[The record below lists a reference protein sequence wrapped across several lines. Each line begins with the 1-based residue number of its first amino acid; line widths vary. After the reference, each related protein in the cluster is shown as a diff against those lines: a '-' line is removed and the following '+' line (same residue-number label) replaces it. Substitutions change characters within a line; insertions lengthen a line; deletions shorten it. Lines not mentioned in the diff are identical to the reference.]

1 MAALR
6 PAASP
11 AASAASPA
19 ATQPRQHRLRLHPP
33 PGSQQQQLIVRSVYG
48 GPMMSAAL
56 VRDTA
61 RAAERPRAAA
71 ADADAARAL
80 RDPLSRWQHDRSGR
94 NEWGCSFAASVAER
108 LLWLGVCCPCD
119 AYRGP
124 AISTLPGTATWP
136 RIVSYITQITRALTT
151 RYECGVTSAR
161 VLEFGRAFCCCCLTV
176 LSCCADVAAP
186 PPIWLSAPPVTDEPA
201 AREGGVGSAGAVVG
215 RAAAVDNDGEVDRAK
230 LQALQHGCIA
240 DVEKELAVEPPTA
253 LACAIGRRVGDA
265 LWRWGTMVTATDTE
279 LKARRRDPAA
289 IAYRQRLQALRRLTS
304 WARGSRGNLLTAK
317 DVAPIVAR
325 VWCAMC
331 LVDGAAT
338 VPLEVQQLQDLI
350 AELSDRV
357 MAPSCEAGT
366 ATAEEPSAEAGT
378 AVVEETK
385 YREFK
390 EWVSS
395 VVDAADYASDYASV
409 REAEALRTL
418 QDLWDTA
425 EDERAA
431 AAEQDVDADGEEL
444 LQSLSDEGVSDEE
457 ESDVGQQSDAEEDLR
472 DTAEDEWAAAA
483 EQDVGQDVE
492 QDGEQ
497 DVDANG
503 EEPLQFPSDEGVSD
517 QEESDVGQ
525 QSDGVEEQE
534 ESDADDVEAGEQEE
548 EATGILMHFA
558 RSGATNA
565 AERVARDQGHQ
576 DQHVQQQEEEQQQE
590 QEEEQ
595 EDVDEEVE
603 LDDEEAQQAIDNELE
618 SSDEEEDVNELESSD
633 EEDVGVASAK
643 QRVRTWREQVKELRA
658 LPLALQ
664 AVQASALG
672 SWAEYPLRRQHDDE
686 QWVAAAAQ
694 RRSADQAQEQAES
707 ERRAELEAARAKAS
721 RARHQAV
728 QRLQLGGDFTN
739 DDDREECLEG
749 LDNLRPDEAEE
760 DVVEGGNWETIT
772 WGVDLVWHS
781 LETGEL
787 QPLKRRVPPSAER
800 GAGPKWKR
808 RAYRVPSQVADAAG
822 EAVARA
828 SAERATQRGWWGERS
843 VAL

>member
-1 MAALR
+1 MKRAERDSKDLKSTCDETGISVREGSRSITVPSARRDARECPGRQISGRFAGVAAKMAALR
-6 PAASP
+6 P
-11 AASAASPA
+11 AASPA

-33 PGSQQQQLIVRSVYG
+33 PGSQQQQDIVRSVSR
-48 GPMMSAAL
+48 GPIMMSAAL
-56 VRDTA
+56 VRDPAT
-61 RAAERPRAAA
+61 AAERPRAAA
-71 ADADAARAL
+71 ADADAARARAL
-80 RDPLSRWQHDRSGR
+80 RDPLSTWEHDRSGR

-108 LLWLGVCCPCD
+108 LLWLGVCCPCE
-119 AYRGP
+119 ACRGP
-124 AISTLPGTATWP
+124 AISTLPRAAAWP
-136 RIVSYITQITRALTT
+136 EIVSYITQITRAL
-151 RYECGVTSAR
+151 RAGRECGITSAR
-161 VLEFGRAFCCCCLTV
+161 VLQFGRAFCCSCVTV
-176 LSCCADVAAP
+176 LSCCANVAAP
-186 PPIWLSAPPVTDEPA
+186 PPIWLSAPAVTDEPA
-201 AREGGVGSAGAVVG
+201 AREGGVGSAGAVAG

-230 LQALQHGCIA
+230 WQALQHGCIA
-240 DVEKELAVEPPTA
+240 DVEKELAAEPPTA
-253 LACAIGRRVGDA
+253 LACAIGRCVGDA

-350 AELSDRV
+350 AELSDHV
-357 MAPSCEAGT
+357 TAPSCEAGT
-366 ATAEEPSAEAGT
+366 ATAEEPSAEVGT
-378 AVVEETK
+378 AVAEETK

-431 AAEQDVDADGEEL
+431 AAEQDADADGEEL

-457 ESDVGQQSDAEEDLR
+457 ESDVGQQSDAEE
-472 DTAEDEWAAAA
+472 
-483 EQDVGQDVE
+483 
-492 QDGEQ
+492 
-497 DVDANG
+497 
-503 EEPLQFPSDEGVSD
+503 
-517 QEESDVGQ
+517 QEETGADG
-525 QSDGVEEQE
+525 GVEEQE
-534 ESDADDVEAGEQEE
+534 ESDADGVEAGEQEE

-558 RSGATNA
+558 RSGAANA
-565 AERVARDQGHQ
+565 AERVAWDQGHQ
-576 DQHVQQQEEEQQQE
+576 DQHEQQQEEEQEQEQEQE
-590 QEEEQ
+590 QEER
-595 EDVDEEVE
+595 DEEVE
-603 LDDEEAQQAIDNELE
+603 LHDEEAQQAIELEVDE
-618 SSDEEEDVNELESSD
+618 SSDEENV
-633 EEDVGVASAK
+633 VAASAK
-643 QRVRTWREQVKELRA
+643 QRPRTWREQVQELRA
-658 LPLALQ
+658 LPQALQ
-664 AVQASALG
+664 AVQASALA
-672 SWAEYPLRRQHDDE
+672 SRAEYPLRQQHDDE
-686 QWVAAAAQ
+686 QRAAAVAQ

-728 QRLQLGGDFTN
+728 ARLGQGGDFTN
-739 DDDREECLEG
+739 GDEREECLEG
-749 LDNLRPDEAEE
+749 PDNLRPAEAEE
-760 DVVEGGNWETIT
+760 EDAAAGENWEPIT

-787 QPLKRRVPPSAER
+787 KPLKRRQRVPPASPER
-800 GAGPKWKR
+800 EAGSKR
-808 RAYRVPSQVADAAG
+808 KQRAYAMPSQVAGAAG

-828 SAERATQRGWWGERS
+828 SAERATRRGWWAGRS